1 MNLDELRSVQN
12 RERQKDD
19 LQDLRDSFYEEVG
32 AYIADL
38 QADRKRAA
46 EAAEDPFASEEVRR
60 LSDELETAKDVA
72 TSIYERRIGKVINHA
87 SLAAADY
94 TVDTAGLTE
103 EETALFESVVSD
115 IQANKDEVLEVIEGT
130 DAGEP
135 ASTEADA
142 TESTADTEAMDVAA
156 AMGPTDESSHRAET
170 PEDTSAPEPPTDV
183 TGAKSPTSEADLASD
198 GGEHPDTS
206 RTTVR
211 ITSEVGD
218 ILGIDHREYDLAA
231 EDVVTLPEEN
241 ASPLIERDAAEAIGA
256 PDTSR

>member
-32 AYIADL
+32 EYIAEL
-38 QADRKRAA
+38 KAERERAA
-46 EAAEDPFASEEVRR
+46 DEANDPFASDEVRR

-94 TVDTAGLTE
+94 AVDTDGLTE

-115 IQANKDEVLEVIEGT
+115 IQHNKDDVLSVIEG
-130 DAGEP
+130 
-135 ASTEADA
+135 
-142 TESTADTEAMDVAA
+142 STAEQPDTTTKSTTEPTSDSADEETMDVAT
-156 AMGPTDESSHRAET
+156 AMGTTDDSS
-170 PEDTSAPEPPTDV
+170 EPPTDAPSEPPV
-183 TGAKSPTSEADLASD
+183 AEATPDEADLASD
-198 GGEHPDTS
+198 GGQTPA

-218 ILGIDHREYDLAA
+218 ILGIDEREYDLAA

-241 ASPLIERDAAEAIGA
+241 ASPLIEQDAAEPIGA
-256 PDTSR
+256 PDATR

>member
-32 AYIADL
+32 EYIAEL
-38 QADRKRAA
+38 KAERERAA
-46 EAAEDPFASEEVRR
+46 DEAADPFASDEVRR

-94 TVDTAGLTE
+94 AVDTDGLTE

-115 IQANKDEVLEVIEGT
+115 IQQNKEDVLSVIEGSDAEQT
-130 DAGEP
+130 DTTA
-135 ASTEADA
+135 
-142 TESTADTEAMDVAA
+142 ESTTDGATGSADEETMDVAT
-156 AMGPTDESSHRAET
+156 AMGTADETTGSSTDT
-170 PEDTSAPEPPTDV
+170 PSEPPAAEAT
-183 TGAKSPTSEADLASD
+183 PTETDLASD
-198 GGEHPDTS
+198 GGEPPD

-218 ILGIDHREYDLAA
+218 ILGIDEREYDLAA

-241 ASPLIERDAAEAIGA
+241 ASPLIEQDAAEPIGA
-256 PDTSR
+256 PDATR